1 MNLNIKSL
9 FDLEVRS
16 YLTIF
21 NMTSRRTKFKVARK
35 KAFCVCY
42 VHLLELSFLRR
53 DVYWNIFSDVLQLKA
68 RVVQFQWVQN
78 LPWPWKKV
86 LPARREGMC
95 YSFITKL
102 VSTMR
107 VILHSLS
114 SGLQI
119 ILLLAFSRKLRCFS
133 LITNSGLGVVRV
145 PSCWVFINWLH
156 SLLFAQSKEGI
167 AWGEKHLLWLK
178 IHIVWYEGFLA

>member
-1 MNLNIKSL
+1 
-9 FDLEVRS
+9 
-16 YLTIF
+16 
-21 NMTSRRTKFKVARK
+21 MTSRRTKLKVARK

-42 VHLLELSFLRR
+42 FHLLELSFLRR
-53 DVYWNIFSDVLQLKA
+53 DVYWNIFSGVLQLKA

-86 LPARREGMC
+86 LPAGREGMC
-95 YSFITKL
+95 HSFITKL

-145 PSCWVFINWLH
+145 PPSCWVFINWLH
-156 SLLFAQSKEGI
+156 SLLCTKQGRNCMRWKTPSLVKNSYCLVWRFPCLS
-167 AWGEKHLLWLK
+167 WLTLCFMCWCFMC
-178 IHIVWYEGFLA
+178 VT

>member
-1 MNLNIKSL
+1 MAWQNSCC
-9 FDLEVRS
+9 S
-16 YLTIF
+16 PT
-21 NMTSRRTKFKVARK
+21 TSQLLVNCASENSFPKKFHWGCPIVI
-35 KAFCVCY
+35 
-42 VHLLELSFLRR
+42 SFLRR
-53 DVYWNIFSDVLQLKA
+53 DVYWNIFSGVLQLKA

-86 LPARREGMC
+86 LPAGREGMC
-95 YSFITKL
+95 HSFIAKL
-102 VSTMR
+102 VSTVR

-145 PSCWVFINWLH
+145 PSCWVFINCLH
-156 SLLFAQSKEGI
+156 RLLFAQSKEGI

-178 IHIVWYEGFLA
+178 FHIVWYEGFLA